1 MCLLMAP
8 PGKSPLPGH
17 MSTLKAVD
25 VCEPVLTSQGE
36 GDLLGGW
43 KGLTGPL
50 PSTQVGESKPDRPRT

>member
-1 MCLLMAP
+1 M
-8 PGKSPLPGH
+8 
-17 MSTLKAVD
+17 KAVD